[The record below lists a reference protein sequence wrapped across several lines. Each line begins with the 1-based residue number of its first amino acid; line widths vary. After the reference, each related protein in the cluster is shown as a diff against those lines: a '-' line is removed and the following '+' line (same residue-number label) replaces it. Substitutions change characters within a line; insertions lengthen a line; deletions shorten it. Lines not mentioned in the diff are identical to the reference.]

1 MPPQQHNQPL
11 IDLYNELARL
21 QREGKRDE
29 AQKLLSERFAQLPED
44 VQGELLANMY
54 VNALQERVA
63 QEDALAEVIGKGI
76 EALDALDVVK
86 KKIEGEGGGKLTVKT
101 V

>member
-1 MPPQQHNQPL
+1 MPPQYQNQAL

-21 QREGKRDE
+21 QREGKQDE
-29 AQKLLSERFAQLPED
+29 ARTLLQASFTRLPED

-63 QEDALAEVIGKGI
+63 QEDALAEVITKGV
-76 EALDALDVVK
+76 ETLDALDALK
-86 KKIEGEGGGKLTVKT
+86 KKIEGGT
-101 V
+101 